1 MDLDLDLTDE
11 FGAASNGRHKCSMC
25 YPTPTL
31 GEGGGTGGGE
41 REVKEVGE
49 AMEPL

>member
-1 MDLDLDLTDE
+1 MV
-11 FGAASNGRHKCSMC
+11 GISVSYA
-25 YPTPTL
+25 TPTL
-31 GEGGGTGGGE
+31 GEGGGTGGGELEGGGE